1 MKKKMRTTLLSSLIV
16 SGTLFS
22 QQAAFAQ
29 TLAEVVDQTI
39 KTNPDVLI
47 DVNRRL
53 EAEQNV
59 LQAKG
64 GYQPKVDLG
73 LGIGGE
79 WSENISTRP
88 SHRTLT
94 RTESSLTLSQMLYD
108 GYGVKSEVD
117 RQESRVESAAYKVA
131 GTSEQ
136 IGLRAVETYLA
147 VLRRQEQ
154 LDLIQDNLAAH
165 ERTYQQIKLRAD
177 SGVGRKAD
185 LEQIQAR
192 LSLSQANLAS
202 AQANLRE
209 STINFLRVVGEKPVD
224 LSKPAAPDAIPAD
237 VDTAVQTAYD
247 NHPILRSAM
256 ADVEATKAQTRAAES
271 ALKPRVDLELGT
283 SWNRNLDGVDY
294 KNNDAYAMLRLR
306 YNLYHGGSDQAR
318 ISETRIQTQ
327 EATEVQNRTRR
338 QIEEST
344 RLSWN
349 AMETAIDRL
358 PKIKSQADATA
369 LTRDAYAKQFSIGQR
384 TLLDVLDSEN
394 ELYTSRSN
402 YVDAQYIELFARYR
416 LLADT
421 GQLIESLGVT
431 PRDEA
436 KIAAA
441 VGRPATQESTPAK

>member
-1 MKKKMRTTLLSSLIV
+1 MKKKMRTIWLSALIAG
-16 SGTLFS
+16 GTLFS

-29 TLAEVVDQTI
+29 SLAEVVDQTI

-88 SHRTLT
+88 GHRTLT

-209 STINFLRVVGEKPVD
+209 AKINFLRVVGSMPKELDKPTEVNCELFPATVD
-224 LSKPAAPDAIPAD
+224 EAIDAAFA
-237 VDTAVQTAYD
+237 
-247 NHPILRSAM
+247 NHPILRSTK
-256 ADVEATKAQTRAAES
+256 ADIDATKAQTGAAQS

-306 YNLYHGGSDQAR
+306 HNLYRGGSDQAR
-318 ISETRIQTQ
+318 ISETKIQTQ
-327 EATEVQNRTRR
+327 EAIEIMNRTRR
-338 QIEEST
+338 QVEEST

-349 AMETAIDRL
+349 ALETAIDRL
-358 PKIKSQADATA
+358 PKIKAQAEATER
-369 LTRDAYAKQFSIGQR
+369 TRDAYAQQFNIGQR
-384 TLLDVLDSEN
+384 TLLDLLDSEN
-394 ELYTSRSN
+394 ELYTARSN
-402 YVDAQYIELFARYR
+402 YVDAQYVGYFARYR
-416 LLADT
+416 LMTDMGKLLET
-421 GQLIESLGVT
+421 LGVAPCEASKLT
-431 PRDEA
+431 SMTQSAAPDE
-436 KIAAA
+436 K
-441 VGRPATQESTPAK
+441 PH